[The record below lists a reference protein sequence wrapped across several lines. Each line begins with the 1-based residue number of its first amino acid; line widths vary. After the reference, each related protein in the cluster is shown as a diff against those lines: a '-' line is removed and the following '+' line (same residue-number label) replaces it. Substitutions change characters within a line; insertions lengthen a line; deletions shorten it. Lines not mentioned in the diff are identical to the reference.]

1 MKYFLM
7 IFFTLNL
14 YSVECDRAKESN
26 PCYGECGNFRDLNSN
41 GICDIW
47 ESYHKNFKIEKK
59 DLNLKSNIK
68 KEKINKIS
76 DDKLLEEKKLKS
88 SLEKNKD
95 IKEEDLKNK
104 QENKIEN
111 TDLKKYNENKIMK
124 FGILWIL
131 IANIFLVVISEIF
144 ASGSNFLRILWNWV
158 LLISFVIC
166 SLSGFFM
173 YFGLLLDIKS
183 TLFKLHMQSSV
194 ILFITGMYHLL
205 KRFRCMI

>member
-1 MKYFLM
+1 MKYLLM
-7 IFFTLNL
+7 IFLTLNL
-14 YSVECDRAKESN
+14 YSVECDRAKETN

-68 KEKINKIS
+68 KEKINEIS
-76 DDKLLEEKKLKS
+76 NDKLLEEKKTKNS
-88 SLEKNKD
+88 FEKNKD
-95 IKEEDLKNK
+95 IKKEDLENK

-144 ASGSNFLRILWNWV
+144 ARGNNFLKILWNWV

-166 SLSGFFM
+166 SLSGFFR
-173 YFGLLLDIKS
+173 YFGLFSDLNSLF
-183 TLFKLHMQSSV
+183 FKLHIQSAIV
-194 ILFITGMYHLL
+194 LTVTGFYHII
-205 KRFRCMI
+205 KRFKCMI

>member
-1 MKYFLM
+1 M
-7 IFFTLNL
+7 IFLTLNL

-59 DLNLKSNIK
+59 DLNVKNAIK
-68 KEKINKIS
+68 KGKINKINDNRS
-76 DDKLLEEKKLKS
+76 LEEKKLKNS
-88 SLEKNKD
+88 FEKSKN
-95 IKEEDLKNK
+95 IKEENFKNRE
-104 QENKIEN
+104 ENKIEN
-111 TDLKKYNENKIMK
+111 TDFKRDNENKIVR

-131 IANIFLVVISEIF
+131 IANISLIIISEIF
-144 ASGSNFLRILWNWV
+144 VPRSNLFRIIWNWV
-158 LLISFVIC
+158 LLISFVTC

-194 ILFITGMYHLL
+194 ILLITGMYHLL
-205 KRFRCMI
+205 KRFKCMI